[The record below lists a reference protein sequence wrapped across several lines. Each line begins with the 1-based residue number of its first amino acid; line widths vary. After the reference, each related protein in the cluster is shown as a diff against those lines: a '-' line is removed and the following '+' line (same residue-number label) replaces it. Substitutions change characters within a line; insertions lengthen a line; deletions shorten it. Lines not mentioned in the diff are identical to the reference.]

1 MMTRTGRITRLH
13 PGGLH
18 APTFQTPM
26 SFSFF
31 FFVRRQCLCLSLFS
45 PKVAM
50 GNMIRTCVTSYFGC
64 DARNSNFARQERR
77 RKKRVKRVFA
87 SFVKSARGEDETTST
102 YIIRD
107 TRIKSPQDLLMR
119 ELH

>member
-1 MMTRTGRITRLH
+1 
-13 PGGLH
+13 
-18 APTFQTPM
+18 M
-26 SFSFF
+26 S
-31 FFVRRQCLCLSLFS
+31 LSLFS
-45 PKVAM
+45 PTVAM

>member
-31 FFVRRQCLCLSLFS
+31 FFFLYGDSVYVSLSLFANS
-45 PKVAM
+45 SHGEYDKDV
-50 GNMIRTCVTSYFGC
+50 RYFLF
-64 DARNSNFARQERR
+64 RMRR
-77 RKKRVKRVFA
+77 P
-87 SFVKSARGEDETTST
+87 E
-102 YIIRD
+102 
-107 TRIKSPQDLLMR
+107 
-119 ELH
+119 